1 MAVNGH
7 GPFSVTAVSWQ
18 PDGRRMEITRKMS
31 HGVNSS
37 EIPTNKQTLECK
49 SKCSNTE
56 LFDGQNPLEFGVYHY
71 WKSFFIAFETYK
83 SRKHRL
89 PNSDTNREKVYNTS
103 NTSKRSISG
112 HLLWWSSRIREK
124 PKLDFLLYF
133 HLFYHRNKTVIII
146 NDI

>member
-1 MAVNGH
+1 MAMAPSLSQQCH
-7 GPFSVTAVSWQ
+7 GNQMDGEWRLPERWVMEWTHQKSPQTSKRWSVKASVLILNCLMDKTHRS
-18 PDGRRMEITRKMS
+18 
-31 HGVNSS
+31 
-37 EIPTNKQTLECK
+37 
-49 SKCSNTE
+49 
-56 LFDGQNPLEFGVYHY
+56 LEFGVYCY

-124 PKLDFLLYF
+124 PKLDFLLYV